1 MAKLCAQ
8 QVSVVYASR
17 RGALT
22 ALENVS
28 MSVGSGEIVVAL
40 GASGCGKS
48 TLLSL
53 LAGFQPPTS
62 GRVSVDGA
70 PVAGPGA
77 DRGVVFQDD
86 ALMPWLNV
94 IENVVV

>member
-40 GASGCGKS
+40 GASGCCK
-48 TLLSL
+48 
-53 LAGFQPPTS
+53 
-62 GRVSVDGA
+62 
-70 PVAGPGA
+70 
-77 DRGVVFQDD
+77 
-86 ALMPWLNV
+86 
-94 IENVVV
+94 